1 MGFFAA
7 RQPILDREKT
17 LYGYELLFRTS
28 LDNVFPDVDQE
39 KATSKMIEGLQFDL
53 GLDKISD
60 GKLAF
65 INFTEQSLLSGYPEL
80 LPNQKVVVEI
90 LETVKPTNSLYGAL
104 KKLRQKGYILALDD
118 FIHEAHWEPFYK
130 LIDIVKID
138 YREISPQDMRDT
150 LTAIR
155 RHPHIKL
162 LAEKVET
169 NDEFKKAKDE
179 GFVLFQGYFFSR
191 PEVIKSVT
199 LTPGQASIA
208 SLMSALSSP
217 EPDFNEITK
226 LFELDVTLS
235 FKLLRYTQTA
245 MFKRQNAI
253 KTIKQAVLV
262 LGKNELE
269 RFVSLIFAAQ
279 FSSEKPQELIRLSIQ
294 RAKFCELL
302 APYCHQANDS
312 SSAFLTGM
320 MSLIDAMLDT
330 KLNMVINDLPL
341 SDDIKHAL
349 IDNQGW
355 LSDCVKLCKHF
366 EQGNWQKME
375 QCCNDLNIPYQNILE
390 EYETAGMW
398 AEEKVLQ
405 LA

>member
-104 KKLRQKGYILALDD
+104 KRLRQKGYILALDD

-138 YREISPQDMRDT
+138 YREISKQDMHDT
-150 LTAIR
+150 LTAVR
-155 RHPHIKL
+155 QHPHIKL

-169 NDEFKKAKDE
+169 NDEFKQAMDE

-217 EPDFNEITK
+217 EPDFNEIAK

-302 APYCHQANDS
+302 APYCHQGKDS

-330 KLNMVINDLPL
+330 QLNMVINDLPL
-341 SDDIKHAL
+341 SEDIKQAL
-349 IDNQGW
+349 VDNQGW
-355 LSDCVKLCKHF
+355 LSDCVQLCKHF

-375 QCCNDLNIPYQNILE
+375 QSCKDLNIPYQKILE
-390 EYETAGMW
+390 EYEEAGMW